1 MTDSIASY
9 LHQVTQPEARAIPRI
24 DAEFL
29 MAHVL
34 GKPRSWLYAFSD
46 ALLTADQQQAFTSA
60 VNRRLAGEPV
70 AYITGARAFWSFD
83 LHVTPDTLIPRP
95 ETELLVEWALSYLH
109 PAQAASVL
117 DLGCGSGAIALAI
130 ASERPLVQVT
140 AVDYSAP
147 ALAVAS
153 ANARQLKLA
162 NVMLEH
168 SDWFSA
174 LGSHR
179 YNLIVSNPPYIE
191 SADPHLQEGD
201 LRFEPNTALAAGA
214 DGLDALRRI
223 VAEAPRHL
231 LPGGWLLVEH
241 GWRQGESVRDLFAQ
255 AGFHEIR
262 TEQDLEQRDRVT
274 LGFKP

>member
-1 MTDSIASY
+1 MTHSIASF
-9 LHQVTQPEARAIPRI
+9 LQQATQADAPVIPRI

-34 GKPRSWLYAFSD
+34 AKPRSWLYAFSD
-46 ALLTADQQQAFTSA
+46 AVLTPAQQQAFTAA

-83 LHVTPDTLIPRP
+83 LQVTPDTLIPRP

-109 PAQAASVL
+109 PAQAADVL
-117 DLGCGSGAIALAI
+117 DLGCGSGAIALAL
-130 ASERPLVQVT
+130 ASERPLVKVT
-140 AVDYSAP
+140 AVDFSAP
-147 ALAVAS
+147 ALAVA
-153 ANARQLKLA
+153 AVNARQLNLA
-162 NVMLEH
+162 NVVFEH

-174 LGSHR
+174 LDARRFH
-179 YNLIVSNPPYIE
+179 LIVSNPPYIE
-191 SADPHLQEGD
+191 QADPHLQDGD
-201 LRFEPNTALAAGA
+201 LRFEPRSALASGS

-231 LPGGWLLVEH
+231 LPGGGLLVEH
-241 GWRQGESVRDLFAQ
+241 GWRQGGPVRDLFAR
-255 AGFHEIR
+255 AGFHAIR

-274 LGFKP
+274 LGFTP